1 MIAWTLAELADVLGA
16 SVGDSPDFT
25 VLRPVPAD
33 SDDPQGLTFCES
45 RKYLRMVNAH
55 CAGAVIVPPGLQ
67 VERPHLVADN
77 PRAAFEA
84 FLRMYRR
91 PLPVRPGIHPTAV
104 IDSAAEVH
112 STASI
117 GPYVVVERGA
127 RIAAGV
133 RVFAHCY
140 VGEDCVVGE
149 NTVLYPHVVL
159 YQDVSI
165 GARCVVHAHAV
176 LGADGFGFRWD
187 GQAQQKVEQ
196 VGAVVVGDDVEIG
209 AGSAIDRATAGATT
223 VGNGV
228 KLDNMVQIGHNA
240 RIGDHTVICGQS
252 AVAGSAVL
260 GNRVTMAGQ
269 TGVADHVEIGDGVSL
284 AARAMTARDLPE
296 PGVYYGVPARPLAEG
311 LRIAATLPHL
321 HERIEKLE
329 RRE

>member
-1 MIAWTLAELADVLGA
+1 LAELAELLGA
-16 SVGDSPDFT
+16 VVGDSPDFT
-25 VLRPVPAD
+25 VVRPVSAD
-33 SDDPQGLTFCES
+33 SDDPHGLTFCES
-45 RKYLRMVNAH
+45 AKYLRVVAAH
-55 CAGAVIVPPGLQ
+55 SAGAVIVPPGLE
-67 VERPHLVADN
+67 VARPHLVAGD
-77 PRAAFEA
+77 PRAVFEA
-84 FLRMYRR
+84 FLRMCRR
-91 PLPVRPGIHPTAV
+91 PLPSRPGVHPTAV
-104 IDSAAEVH
+104 IDAAAEVH
-112 STASI
+112 GTASV

-127 RIAAGV
+127 RIGAGV
-133 RVFAHCY
+133 KVFAHCY

-159 YQDVSI
+159 YQDVSV

-187 GQAQQKVEQ
+187 GLVQRKVEQ

-260 GNRVTMAGQ
+260 GKRVTMAGQ

-284 AARAMTARDLPE
+284 AARAMTVRDLPE
-296 PGVYYGVPARPLAEG
+296 PGVYYGSPARPLAEG
-311 LRIAATLPHL
+311 LRIAARLPYL
-321 HERIEKLE
+321 HDRIEKLE
-329 RRE
+329 RGE

>member
-1 MIAWTLAELADVLGA
+1 MSWTLAELAQLLGA
-16 SVGDSPDFT
+16 TVGDSPDFI

-33 SDDPQGLTFCES
+33 SDDPRGLTFCES
-45 RKYLRMVNAH
+45 RKYLRLVNAH
-55 CAGAVIVPPGLQ
+55 SVGAVIVPPGLR
-67 VERPHLVADN
+67 VDRPHLVADD
-77 PRAAFEA
+77 PRAAFER
-84 FLRMYRR
+84 FLGMCRR
-91 PLPVRPGIHPTAV
+91 PLPARAGVHPTAV

-127 RIAAGV
+127 RIEAGA
-133 RVFAHCY
+133 RIFPHCY

-159 YQDVSI
+159 YQDVSV

-187 GQAQQKVEQ
+187 GQVQQKVEQ
-196 VGAVVVGDDVEIG
+196 AGAVVVGDDVEIG
-209 AGSAIDRATAGATT
+209 AGSAIDRATAGVTA

-260 GNRVTMAGQ
+260 GERVTMGGQ
-269 TGVADHVEIGDGVSL
+269 TGVADHVEVGAGVSL
-284 AARAMTARDLPE
+284 AGRAMTARDLPE

-311 LRIAATLPHL
+311 LRIAARLPHL
-321 HERIEKLE
+321 HERIERLE